1 MKAEKLEVD
10 DTVKVDFTHS
20 VCTVVDISYKYGR
33 ISIGLSYYENGLMH
47 YTTISKDTEVIL
59 LT

>member
-10 DTVKVDFTHS
+10 DTVKVDFTES

-33 ISIGLSYYENGLMH
+33 TSIGLSYYENGLSQ
-47 YTTISKDTEVIL
+47 YTIISKDTEVIL
-59 LT
+59 LN